1 MQVPETTGHHRT
13 AIALTPFH
21 AAALLFLVV
30 GLAFAVYQGLDH
42 LGLAPRVAW
51 IGWSHIHFVTVGAFT
66 QLVFGMLPQLA
77 ARKLSVPSPSRAWI
91 WSSFAALNGGFLT
104 AWIGRAFG
112 SPVAYDL
119 GLGTVWLTTLALI
132 GLLVAMAGRSE
143 GRWKQDPTVWL
154 YIASPLALLT
164 GLTFAFALYAS
175 TLTFE
180 VPAGWWGLREGH
192 VHANA
197 WGFLGL
203 AAIGTLNDL
212 FPRIVASTIHSR
224 RMQRWSAIFLLVGIG
239 PLVFGPILGLGRT
252 VTGTGL
258 LLFGVG
264 YGIYV
269 WNLVATYRRGRRSG
283 LALSVL
289 VAQAWILGPA
299 GFAPFVLFDV
309 PLGIPEPWIETGALH
324 FFFVGWALPVALAGM
339 ALFLSNLPSV
349 VRAGP
354 MPSDPDG
361 LLPYDSVPGSI
372 VRGWMIAAWNVAV
385 VVVAFS
391 FFYRNAPWA
400 PAGLGIASGVLALLW
415 GHHLVRIVQQRLTVL
430 ARTA

>member
-1 MQVPETTGHHRT
+1 MQTTTTTGDRVGLR
-13 AIALTPFH
+13 ATPFH
-21 AAALLFLVV
+21 VAALLFMAI

-42 LGLAPRVAW
+42 LGLAPRVSW
-51 IGWSHIHFVTVGAFT
+51 IGWSHIHFVTVGALT

-77 ARKLSVPSPSRAWI
+77 ARKLALPRPSDAWI
-91 WSSFAALNGGFLT
+91 WGSFAALNGGFLT

-112 SPVAYDL
+112 SGVAYDL
-119 GLGTVWLTTLALI
+119 GLGTVWLTTLAMS
-132 GLLVAMAGRSE
+132 LLLLRMAARSR
-143 GRWKQDPTVWL
+143 GRWRHDPTVWL
-154 YIASPLALLT
+154 YLASPLALLT
-164 GLTFAFALYAS
+164 GLTFAFALFAS
-175 TLTFE
+175 TLGFE

-212 FPRIVASTIHSR
+212 FPRMVGSAIHSR
-224 RMQRWSAIFLLVGIG
+224 RMQRWSAAFLLLGIG

-258 LLFGVG
+258 LLFGIG
-264 YGIYV
+264 YVVYV

-299 GFAPFVLFDV
+299 GFAPFVLFGV
-309 PLGIPEPWIETGALH
+309 PLGIPDPWIETGALH
-324 FFFVGWALPVALAGM
+324 FFFMGWALPLALAGM
-339 ALFLSNLPSV
+339 ALFMRNLP
-349 VRAGP
+349 RASRRGP
-354 MPSDPDG
+354 APTSPDD
-361 LLPYDSVPGSI
+361 LLPFDVVPDRI

-385 VVVAFS
+385 VVVALS
-391 FFYRNAPWA
+391 FFYRDAVWSA
-400 PAGLGIASGVLALLW
+400 VALAVASGALTVLW
-415 GHHLVRIVQQRLTVL
+415 GHHLVRIVQQRVALL
-430 ARTA
+430 GQAA